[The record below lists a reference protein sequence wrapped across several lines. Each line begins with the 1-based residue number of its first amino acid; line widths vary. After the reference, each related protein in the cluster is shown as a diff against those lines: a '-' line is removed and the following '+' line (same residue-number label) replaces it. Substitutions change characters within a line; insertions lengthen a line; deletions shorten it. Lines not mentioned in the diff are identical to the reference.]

1 MFGVIGDPDAA
12 SLCYLGLQ
20 KLQHRGEE
28 GAGIVAANPE
38 TNKLQSVTG
47 LGLVTDVFASPE
59 SLKSLPGTMAIGHV
73 RYSTS
78 GGISS
83 LKNVQPF
90 LASYRFGQLAV
101 SHNGNL
107 LNHDKLKMEL
117 ESRGSIFNTSSDKEV
132 IFLVYL
138 LYSKHIKRK
147 VHFFFFKFYDGLH
160 GCCSDTSASS
170 FTGSHFFLFILK
182 FQN

>member
-28 GAGIVAANPE
+28 GAGIVAADTE
-38 TNKLQSVTG
+38 SNKLRSVTG
-47 LGLVTDVFASPE
+47 MGLVTDVFASPE
-59 SLKSLPGTMAIGHV
+59 LLKSLPGTMAIGHV

-78 GGISS
+78 GATAS

-101 SHNGNL
+101 AHNGNL

-117 ESRGSIFNTSSDKEV
+117 ESRGSIFNTSSDTEV
-132 IFLVYL
+132 YMFSLF
-138 LYSKHIKRK
+138 LYSISSKFLWDRK
-147 VHFFFFKFYDGLH
+147 TML
-160 GCCSDTSASS
+160 
-170 FTGSHFFLFILK
+170 
-182 FQN
+182 NRE